1 MQNFSIYFYGIGGVS
16 MSALAKLCA
25 SLGAS
30 VCGSDDN
37 DSNTLLE
44 LKKHKINVFVGVN
57 YEMLAKCDYFV
68 YTVAV
73 GEQNFVVQQALKLGK
88 HVYERA
94 EFLGIVA
101 QHYKHVI
108 AISGTHGK
116 TTTTAMLGKIFETAG
131 YDPTVHIGGV
141 AIDFG
146 ENLRIG
152 GANYF
157 ITEACEFNRSMLAL
171 SPESTIITNI
181 ERDHMD
187 TYSDLRDIEN
197 AFTQFATQTKKYV
210 VINGDKIDKK
220 VFDSSQK
227 IITFGLKNSNDY
239 YALNLQEVDG
249 KFSFDCYHKHK
260 LLGNIKLNIMGEHNV
275 LNALACVVV
284 ARQYKI
290 KFCDIAAGISGYNGV
305 KRRLTLL
312 KRTKGINIYHDYAHH
327 PTEIAATLDTLKL
340 LDFKRIIAV
349 FQPHTYS
356 RTKALMGDFVSCFS
370 NADFLIILPT
380 YAARENYIMGGD
392 ALDLFYNLG
401 GRQDCAYFSNY
412 EGLQFELDKML
423 TRGDCLV
430 WLGAGDIDKIA
441 EKYKKH
447 IK

>member
-1 MQNFSIYFYGIGGVS
+1 

-25 SLGAS
+25 HLGAS

-37 DSNTLLE
+37 ASALMD
-44 LKKHKINVFVGVN
+44 LKKHNIAVFAGVN

-101 QHYKHVI
+101 KNYKHVI
-108 AISGTHGK
+108 AVSGTHGK

-131 YDPTVHIGGV
+131 YNPTVHIGGDAV
-141 AIDFG
+141 DFG
-146 ENLRIG
+146 GNLHIG
-152 GANYF
+152 SKNYF

-187 TYSDLRDIEN
+187 TYSDLADIEN
-197 AFTQFATQTKKYV
+197 AFKQFAAQTKKAV

-220 VFDSSQK
+220 IFNNSQK
-227 IITFGLKNSNDY
+227 IVTFGLKNSNDY
-239 YALNLQEVDG
+239 YALNLQEIDG
-249 KFSFDCYHKHK
+249 KFSFDCYYKDK
-260 LLGNIKLNIMGEHNV
+260 LLGNIKLNIMGAHNV
-275 LNALACVVV
+275 LNTLACIAI

-290 KFCDIAAGISGYNGV
+290 KFCDIVAGISEYNGV

-312 KRTKGINIYHDYAHH
+312 KRTKGISIYHDYAHH
-327 PTEIAATLDTLKL
+327 PTEISATLDTLKL
-340 LDFKRIIAV
+340 LNFKRIIAV

-356 RTKALMGDFVSCFS
+356 RTKALMNDFVSCFS

-380 YAARENYIMGGD
+380 YPARENYIMGGD

-401 GRQDCAYFSNY
+401 GRQNSAYFSNY

-423 TRGDCLV
+423 LRGDCLV

-447 IK
+447 LKTVL